1 MCPQRQQTNKNY
13 CSFIISPTTFNFN
26 FIFYSFTKMNKVSL
40 VPLPVKLIP
49 PPSLHGKILREQVL
63 VMIDKEARV
72 YNCRRNATRREK
84 LRAPGN
90 KKKQE
95 ADEQNCCSQDRRSKT
110 TAPGGTSLT
119 DKFSLMIAVKDSLS
133 NGCAFHLHQRR
144 QQDDVAGAAAGTP
157 AAASLLGA
165 AASSSGVA
173 VARSRSSG
181 APGTTSARRS
191 IANEEVNDKD
201 PPSLVAEDD
210 EIDDIYR
217 LRMSEWSYRVID
229 YFGVSREIVAI
240 SFDYLDRFIDSEV
253 MDSEVFSW

>member
-1 MCPQRQQTNKNY
+1 
-13 CSFIISPTTFNFN
+13 
-26 FIFYSFTKMNKVSL
+26 MNKVSL

-84 LRAPGN
+84 LRGG
-90 KKKQE
+90 KQE
-95 ADEQNCCSQDRRSKT
+95 QAADEQNCCSQDRRSKT
-110 TAPGGTSLT
+110 TAPGGTLLT
-119 DKFSLMIAVKDSLS
+119 DNFLSWTIAVKDSLS
-133 NGCAFHLHQRR
+133 HGCCAFHLHQRR
-144 QQDDVAGAAAGTP
+144 QQDDVAT
-157 AAASLLGA
+157 

-173 VARSRSSG
+173 LARSRTSE

-191 IANEEVNDKD
+191 IANEEQYGEVDDKD
-201 PPSLVAEDD
+201 PAPSLLVAEDD

-229 YFGVSREIVAI
+229 CFGVSREIVAI

-253 MDSEVFSW
+253 FSW

>member
-1 MCPQRQQTNKNY
+1 
-13 CSFIISPTTFNFN
+13 
-26 FIFYSFTKMNKVSL
+26 
-40 VPLPVKLIP
+40 
-49 PPSLHGKILREQVL
+49 
-63 VMIDKEARV
+63 MIDKEARV

-84 LRAPGN
+84 LRGE
-90 KKKQE
+90 KQE

-110 TAPGGTSLT
+110 TAPGGTPLT
-119 DKFSLMIAVKDSLS
+119 DKLSLMIAVKDSLS
-133 NGCAFHLHQRR
+133 NGCAFHLLHQRR
-144 QQDDVAGAAAGTP
+144 QQDDVAG
-157 AAASLLGA
+157 

-173 VARSRSSG
+173 VARSRSSGG

-201 PPSLVAEDD
+201 PPSLVAGDD

-217 LRMSEWSYRVID
+217 LRMSEWSYRVVD

-253 MDSEVFSW
+253 IDSEVFSW